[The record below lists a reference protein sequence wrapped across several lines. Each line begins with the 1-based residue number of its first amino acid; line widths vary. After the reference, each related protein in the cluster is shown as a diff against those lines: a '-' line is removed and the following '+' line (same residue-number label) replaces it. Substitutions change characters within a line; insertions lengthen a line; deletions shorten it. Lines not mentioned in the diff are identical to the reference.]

1 MNWNSESV
9 SFKGPTR
16 DFLGREFVDVDPA
29 EEVRPEDE
37 EMASDEPRVS
47 VSFTEVELFALSE
60 YFNNE
65 DADMADVFHAPIR
78 RKLFV
83 AAAKAGLYDEVL

>member
-1 MNWNSESV
+1 MNWNSELA

-37 EMASDEPRVS
+37 EMASDEQRVP
-47 VSFTEVELFALSE
+47 VSFTEVELYALSE
-60 YFNNE
+60 FFNSE
-65 DADMADVFHAPIR
+65 DGEMSD
-78 RKLFV
+78 LFYTSISKRLLV